1 MNDKINLERIQGAG
15 GYSVEGQ
22 LRGTPNGIM
31 DILASVILDLADTCD
46 TPAPIILMDL
56 TNKVARIA
64 ANKRNVIKKDGVK
77 INTEM
82 LGKALEKLKE
92 FKEENGGEDHE

>member
-1 MNDKINLERIQGAG
+1 MNDKINLERIQGDK
-15 GYSVEGQ
+15 GYSIEGQ

-31 DILASVILDLADTCD
+31 DIVASVIIDLVDTCE

-56 TNKVARIA
+56 TQKVARID
-64 ANKRNVIKKDGVK
+64 ANKQKVIKKHGTK
-77 INTEM
+77 INTKM

-92 FKEENGGEDHE
+92 EENNDK

>member
-31 DILASVILDLADTCD
+31 DILASVILDLADTCS
-46 TPAPIILMDL
+46 TPAPIILMEL
-56 TNKVARIA
+56 TDKVARID
-64 ANKRNVIKKDGVK
+64 ANKRKVIKKDGVHIDTK
-77 INTEM
+77 M

-92 FKEENGGEDHE
+92 EENNDK

>member
-1 MNDKINLERIQGAG
+1 MNDKINLERIQCDK

-22 LRGTPNGIM
+22 IRGTPNGIL
-31 DILASVILDLADTCD
+31 DILASVIIDLADTCG

-56 TNKVARIA
+56 TDKVARID
-64 ANKRNVIKKDGVK
+64 ANKQKVIKSHGIK
-77 INTEM
+77 INTKM

-92 FKEENGGEDHE
+92 EENNDK